1 MPYRPPPK
9 VGDPFLRLEE
19 QTVSVKNEC
28 WQVGRLGWNMSSAT
42 LAEFGTRSAFRWDR
56 ERVRERCEE
65 TQERERTTERR
76 SGKRT
81 EHRSDRC
88 GAGTG
93 GSSAFRFRNSRI
105 RRSFRTGKPAVAEA
119 QPRRARHRRRS
130 HDRTTPIR
138 KGGDAALRRSRR
150 MIGELLGTKRP
161 LQSRPTNLVLQL
173 AKTLRAEDGHDQP
186 STTIKSWRS
195 FGFLSPPNPSDG
207 QK

>member
-93 GSSAFRFRNSRI
+93 GSSAFRVRNSRG
-105 RRSFRTGKPAVAEA
+105 RRSFRTGKAGRNGSPA
-119 QPRRARHRRRS
+119 PSRWTPPTFARSNYAHTQGRRRS
-130 HDRTTPIR
+130 VATLTSNDR
-138 KGGDAALRRSRR
+138 GASRNEKAPPKSTD
-150 MIGELLGTKRP
+150 EL
-161 LQSRPTNLVLQL
+161 
-173 AKTLRAEDGHDQP
+173 
-186 STTIKSWRS
+186 
-195 FGFLSPPNPSDG
+195 G
-207 QK
+207 QYCN